1 MTSLHKH
8 NKLTLADY
16 IKMEKIQYPQGYCN
30 NEAIVDALHK
40 TKEQFDIVKKIVQNG
55 GSPSQEYIEVFYID
69 TQRAIQW
76 WITYTYVGKE
86 KPDQIK
92 IAFQDFYQSLY
103 QLLLAFKKS
112 EVCVLRQFADEALY
126 QGVIYR
132 WLGYGESCASMETA
146 RNIIYDNIY
155 VSWSKKPNIP
165 KSIKDKLYG
174 TITKITCEISGKYFA
189 IDLMAF
195 FNKPIN
201 DEDEIVFP
209 TVKKLVTKTEV
220 ISRPS
225 STTFDKT

>member
-1 MTSLHKH
+1 MYK
-8 NKLTLADY
+8 
-16 IKMEKIQYPQGYCN
+16 
-30 NEAIVDALHK
+30 
-40 TKEQFDIVKKIVQNG
+40 
-55 GSPSQEYIEVFYID
+55 
-69 TQRAIQW
+69 
-76 WITYTYVGKE
+76 
-86 KPDQIK
+86 
-92 IAFQDFYQSLY
+92 
-103 QLLLAFKKS
+103 
-112 EVCVLRQFADEALY
+112 RQ
-126 QGVIYR
+126 
-132 WLGYGESCASMETA
+132 GYGESCASMETA